1 MSGTHIRQRSAYFL
15 QFNGPFWRRRVLAHF
30 VHQNT
35 CFTLLYHTKR
45 SERYL
50 LPKRYLVLFLRRKSR
65 CGSAI
70 FSASSKFSGCK
81 SCFKAKEKAVRPK
94 RGLLVGVAIFCL
106 VDIGEG
112 RLFDVANEAIDNI
125 HLEEVGMK
133 VRQFNVVVRHYPP
146 YKSSTSFP
154 PCIFRLT
161 ELTDRSF
168 LYLYLLLEE

>member
-1 MSGTHIRQRSAYFL
+1 MLLSAV
-15 QFNGPFWRRRVLAHF
+15 Q
-30 VHQNT
+30 
-35 CFTLLYHTKR
+35 
-45 SERYL
+45 
-50 LPKRYLVLFLRRKSR
+50 LVLN
-65 CGSAI
+65 CTYA
-70 FSASSKFSGCK
+70 AQSSVFYDLGCKFISPKFSGCK

-168 LYLYLLLEE
+168 LYLFLLLEE